1 MLRRPG
7 HTEAAVDLARLAGL
21 QPCGALIE
29 IMNEDGSMAR
39 LPQLLEVAK
48 KFDLK
53 IVSIADLIAYRLREE
68 SIIERGVTVDHA
80 HQVGD
85 VPPHAVPPEE
95 QPGWSTSP

>member
-1 MLRRPG
+1 M
-7 HTEAAVDLARLAGL
+7 

-85 VPPHAVPPEE
+85 VPASRRSARRAT
-95 QPGWSTSP
+95 GWSTSP